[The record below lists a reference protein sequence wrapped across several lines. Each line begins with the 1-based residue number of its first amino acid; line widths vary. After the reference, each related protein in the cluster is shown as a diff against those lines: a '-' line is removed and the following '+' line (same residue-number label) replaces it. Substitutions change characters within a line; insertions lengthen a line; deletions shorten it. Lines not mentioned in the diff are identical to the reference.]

1 MADSEYLSLLAILD
15 NWDLLAEPP
24 TLDSEGST
32 DPAAPNRPN
41 GTTERARETLSVHAS
56 FRLKSVP
63 SIQQEFQMTIQ
74 SREKLGP
81 RRSAILLTVCCVEA
95 IEGGSDLSSYLALN
109 FLLEL
114 NRSYI
119 RTSNVNLDVTKKAI
133 ALAEATMISLRGAK
147 WVGLLDR
154 VRVTQEV
161 REHLQALPWYPTLR
175 TYRSWQEYYV
185 PQRLLELRIVP
196 LEQFLEHSGNTQ
208 PYSSYTKGYHESG
221 RGYRRDG
228 MVYGEGRTPFDP
240 EIDEDR
246 ELEPV
251 DLSSPIDED
260 PVYQSLCRAIQR
272 AKERLKGTK

>member
-1 MADSEYLSLLAILD
+1 
-15 NWDLLAEPP
+15 
-24 TLDSEGST
+24 
-32 DPAAPNRPN
+32 
-41 GTTERARETLSVHAS
+41 
-56 FRLKSVP
+56 
-63 SIQQEFQMTIQ
+63 MTIQ
-74 SREKLGP
+74 AREKLGTK
-81 RRSAILLTVCCVEA
+81 RSSILLTVCCVEA
-95 IEGGSDLSSYLALN
+95 ITGGSDLSSYLAMN

-114 NRSYI
+114 NRTYM
-119 RTSNVNLDVTKKAI
+119 RTSNVNLDATKKAI
-133 ALAEATMISLRGAK
+133 ALAEATMIGLRGAS

-154 VRVTQEV
+154 VRVPDEFRKKIET
-161 REHLQALPWYPTLR
+161 LPWYPSLR
-175 TYRSWQEYYV
+175 TYRSWTEYYV
-185 PQRLLELRIVP
+185 PQQLLELKIVP

-228 MVYGEGRTPFDP
+228 KVYGEGRTPFSP

-272 AKERLKGTK
+272 AKDKLKGTY